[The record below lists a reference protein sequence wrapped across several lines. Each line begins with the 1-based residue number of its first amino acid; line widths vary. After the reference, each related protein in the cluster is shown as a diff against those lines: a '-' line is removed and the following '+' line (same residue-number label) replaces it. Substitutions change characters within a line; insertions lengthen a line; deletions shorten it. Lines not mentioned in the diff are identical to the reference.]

1 MKKVNAAR
9 KVLHKD
15 TTSRMRDFLKF
26 NDMMDRI
33 TKSLEA
39 YLEEKRMD
47 FPRFYFISNEELLQL
62 LAKQQEIE
70 QVQRYLGNL
79 FEGVHKLY
87 IKDMSLIDT
96 IDGIISAEGEM
107 IEFFPR
113 TIKIRSDKGIEFW
126 LQNLEREMFAVI
138 QRRIK
143 EAV

>member
-70 QVQRYLGNL
+70 QV
-79 FEGVHKLY
+79 
-87 IKDMSLIDT
+87 
-96 IDGIISAEGEM
+96 
-107 IEFFPR
+107 
-113 TIKIRSDKGIEFW
+113 
-126 LQNLEREMFAVI
+126 
-138 QRRIK
+138 
-143 EAV
+143 